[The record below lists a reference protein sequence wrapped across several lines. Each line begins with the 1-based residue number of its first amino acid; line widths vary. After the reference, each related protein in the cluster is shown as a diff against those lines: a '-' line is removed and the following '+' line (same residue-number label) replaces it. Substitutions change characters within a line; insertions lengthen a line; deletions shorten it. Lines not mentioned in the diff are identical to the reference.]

1 MKAQLK
7 SLQATHVNN
16 VVAQSNVQQ
25 SQQTTVHT
33 SIQNITNFSKRET
46 ELGNEVK
53 NLKQDLQI
61 KNNQLVSVQNNHKNI
76 LDLFNKTSEE
86 VVSLKSQNK
95 ELKTVIE
102 KQKADLL
109 SVSEQKQ
116 NIESSFV
123 DQSVIQQL
131 KQIAQQLQSENQS
144 IATQNDI
151 FFQRSKEDKEQIAK
165 LNKVVSSLRF
175 SIKVINVKSEQLE
188 KSQEEQIA
196 KLIKANS
203 LLMQI
208 IQDKDKEI
216 ELIKNQ
222 SSNSQAMPYEVSS
235 IDAEE
240 QKSSQNDLN
249 DSEAEQFNFSNLE
262 EAKSILIENSNPNIS
277 QQQIDVSYGE
287 PILNQHGQP
296 ILGGV
301 QPQLMGDSSQDF
313 SIIDHQD

>member
-46 ELGNEVK
+46 ELGNEIK
-53 NLKQDLQI
+53 NLKQDLQT
-61 KNNQLVSVQNNHKNI
+61 KNNQLSSVQNNHKNI

-109 SVSEQKQ
+109 RVFLNVSEQR
-116 NIESSFV
+116 
-123 DQSVIQQL
+123 
-131 KQIAQQLQSENQS
+131 QS
-144 IATQNDI
+144 IATQHDI
-151 FFQRSKEDKEQIAK
+151 LFQRSKEDKEQIAK
-165 LNKVVSSLRF
+165 L
-175 SIKVINVKSEQLE
+175 
-188 KSQEEQIA
+188 
-196 KLIKANS
+196 IKANS
-203 LLMQI
+203 RLMQI

-216 ELIKNQ
+216 ELMKNQ
-222 SSNSQAMPYEVSS
+222 SSNSQAISYEVSS

-249 DSEAEQFNFSNLE
+249 DSEAEQFNLSNLE
-262 EAKSILIENSNPNIS
+262 EAKSISIESSNPNIS
-277 QQQIDVSYGE
+277 QQQIDISYGE

-296 ILGGV
+296 ISGGV
-301 QPQLMGDSSQDF
+301 QPQLMGDSSHDF